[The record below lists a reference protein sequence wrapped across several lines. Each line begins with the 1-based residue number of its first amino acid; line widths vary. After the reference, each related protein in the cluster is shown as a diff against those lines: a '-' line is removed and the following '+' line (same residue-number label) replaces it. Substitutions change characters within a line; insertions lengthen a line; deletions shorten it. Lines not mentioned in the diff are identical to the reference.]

1 MSPRAAPAHARG
13 RQLTRARMPC
23 LSRRFVDKTE
33 SQAFFSA
40 MVDGG
45 LMREASAS
53 QVENKEE
60 M

>member
-1 MSPRAAPAHARG
+1 
-13 RQLTRARMPC
+13 MPC
-23 LSRRFVDKTE
+23 SRRFVDKTE

>member
-23 LSRRFVDKTE
+23 SRRFVDKTE
-33 SQAFFSA
+33 SQAFFTA